1 MQKRPESPVKQSTVM
16 QAIGQSQT
24 LSGML
29 DLHSQS
35 QLYLRCV
42 EKLLPPGLH
51 DQVLAGPLDQG
62 VWCVLVKHNAA
73 AAKLRQLLPALGAHL
88 RSQGHAVE
96 QIRIKLMSK

>member
-1 MQKRPESPVKQSTVM
+1 MQKRPESAVKQTTVM

-35 QLYLRCV
+35 QLYLKTV
-42 EKLLPPGLH
+42 ENLLPVGMR
-51 DQVLAGPLDQG
+51 DQLLAGPVDQG
-62 VWCVLVKHNAA
+62 VWCILVRHNAA
-73 AAKLRQLLPALGAHL
+73 AAKLRQLLPTLGAHL
-88 RSQGHAVE
+88 RSKGHAVE